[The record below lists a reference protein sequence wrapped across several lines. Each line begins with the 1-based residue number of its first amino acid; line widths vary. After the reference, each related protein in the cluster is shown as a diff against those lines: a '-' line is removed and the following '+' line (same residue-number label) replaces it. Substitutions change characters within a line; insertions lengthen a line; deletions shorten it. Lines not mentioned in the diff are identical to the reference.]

1 MLKKA
6 LLVGIN
12 AYREMPLRGCV
23 NDVKDMQAV
32 LRELYQFENENLRV
46 LTDKEAT
53 RQGII
58 DGLNWLAEGG
68 GEEAVR
74 VFHYA
79 GHGHYVPDEE
89 GGDEPDGADEALV
102 PYDCAKSGFLIDDHL
117 KKLYEAFPRNGNLT
131 LIMDCCH
138 SGTNQRGEE
147 EGRETI
153 YRFMPL
159 TFEERK
165 AISAARRK
173 FNEDQRAFVMR
184 ELQGLKSAMR
194 GPDAEM
200 EQRVDAA
207 MKKFQKER
215 FGNVSLRS
223 GNVLLAACQSDQK
236 AADAKFDRTFHGAF
250 THTLV
255 RLLRESGWQISYFDL
270 IEQAGE
276 ELHGLKFTQIP
287 QLECED
293 EKKSAAVFAAF

>member
-12 AYREMPLRGCV
+12 AYSQAPLRGCV
-23 NDVKDMQAV
+23 NDIMDMNAA
-32 LRELYQFENENLRV
+32 LRELYAFKAENLRV
-46 LTDKEAT
+46 LQDQEAT

-79 GHGHYVPDEE
+79 GHGHFVPDEN

-102 PYDCAKSGFLIDDHL
+102 PYDCAKKGYLIDDHL
-117 KKLYEAFPRNGNLT
+117 KELYDRFPKNGNLT
-131 LIMDCCH
+131 IIMDCCH
-138 SGTNQRGEE
+138 SGTNQRDD
-147 EGRETI
+147 TDLDI
-153 YRFMPL
+153 AYRFMPM

-165 AISAARRK
+165 AIAAARRK
-173 FNEDQRAFVMR
+173 FNEDQRAFIMQ
-184 ELQGLKSAMR
+184 ELQGMKSTMR
-194 GPDAEM
+194 GPDPEI
-200 EQRVDAA
+200 EQQINAA
-207 MKKFQKER
+207 LKKFEKQC
-215 FGNVSLRS
+215 FGDVSIRM

-236 AADAKFDRTFHGAF
+236 AADAKFSKTYHGAF

-255 RLLRESGWQISYFDL
+255 RLLRESAGQISYFDL
-270 IEQAGE
+270 IAQAGN
-276 ELHGLKFTQIP
+276 ELHDLKFTQIP

-293 EKKSAAVFAAF
+293 EKKGAAVFSLF

>member
-12 AYREMPLRGCV
+12 AYSQAPLRGCV
-23 NDVKDMQAV
+23 NDIMDMNAA
-32 LRELYQFENENLRV
+32 LRELYAFKAENLRV
-46 LTDKEAT
+46 LQDQEAT

-79 GHGHYVPDEE
+79 GHGHFVPDEN

-102 PYDCAKSGFLIDDHL
+102 PYDCAKKGYLIDDHL
-117 KKLYEAFPRNGNLT
+117 KELYDRFPKNGNLT
-131 LIMDCCH
+131 IIMDCCH
-138 SGTNQRGEE
+138 SGTNQRDD
-147 EGRETI
+147 TDLDI
-153 YRFMPL
+153 AYRFMPM

-165 AISAARRK
+165 AIAAARRK
-173 FNEDQRAFVMR
+173 FNEDQRAFIMQ
-184 ELQGLKSAMR
+184 ELQGMKSTMR
-194 GPDAEM
+194 GPDPEI
-200 EQRVDAA
+200 EQQINAA
-207 MKKFQKER
+207 LKKFEKQR
-215 FGNVSLRS
+215 FGDVSIRM

-236 AADAKFDRTFHGAF
+236 AADAKFSKTYHGAF

-255 RLLRESGWQISYFDL
+255 RLLRESAGQISYFDL
-270 IEQAGE
+270 IEQAGN
-276 ELHGLKFTQIP
+276 ELHDLKFTQIP

-293 EKKSAAVFAAF
+293 EKKGAAVFSLF

>member
-102 PYDCAKSGFLIDDHL
+102 PYDCARSGFLIDDHL
-117 KKLYEAFPRNGNLT
+117 EKLY
-131 LIMDCCH
+131 
-138 SGTNQRGEE
+138 
-147 EGRETI
+147 
-153 YRFMPL
+153 
-159 TFEERK
+159 
-165 AISAARRK
+165 
-173 FNEDQRAFVMR
+173 
-184 ELQGLKSAMR
+184 
-194 GPDAEM
+194 
-200 EQRVDAA
+200 
-207 MKKFQKER
+207 
-215 FGNVSLRS
+215 
-223 GNVLLAACQSDQK
+223 
-236 AADAKFDRTFHGAF
+236 
-250 THTLV
+250 
-255 RLLRESGWQISYFDL
+255 
-270 IEQAGE
+270 
-276 ELHGLKFTQIP
+276 
-287 QLECED
+287 
-293 EKKSAAVFAAF
+293 